1 MRAGRRRRCLVGLA
15 YFALAV
21 RLIARAVGAKQSNDE
36 LKRRLGLIESGSSGC
51 ARMDFFVLFPSLSAK
66 RR

>member
-1 MRAGRRRRCLVGLA
+1 MEGIILFVLLLIGGVI
-15 YFALAV
+15 ALAV
-21 RLIARAVGAKQSNDE
+21 WLIARAVGARQSTDE